1 MEKVRRNERIGAMV
15 NILCS
20 HPNEIFTLNY
30 FSDMF
35 NTAKSTISDDVVI
48 IKDLLTRFQLG
59 DVETVVGAAGGV
71 RYVSRLFKDDG
82 IFIEDICNDLSSPD
96 RVLPGGFLYI
106 TDILFMPEVVERF
119 GKILATQ
126 FYDAQPD
133 FVITVETKGIPI
145 ALATARALNCPV
157 VMARRES
164 KVTEGSTISI
174 NYVSASSRRI
184 QTMSLV
190 KRAVEKGQRG
200 LIVDDFMKGGGTAK
214 GLMELLHEFEAEI
227 AGVGVIISTE
237 DPGQKMVKDY
247 KSLMVLK
254 EVDEGERKVI
264 VEPSPWLRGL
274 KN

>member
-1 MEKVRRNERIGAMV
+1 M
-15 NILCS
+15 
-20 HPNEIFTLNY
+20 
-30 FSDMF
+30 
-35 NTAKSTISDDVVI
+35 
-48 IKDLLTRFQLG
+48 
-59 DVETVVGAAGGV
+59 
-71 RYVSRLFKDDG
+71 
-82 IFIEDICNDLSSPD
+82 
-96 RVLPGGFLYI
+96 
-106 TDILFMPEVVERF
+106 
-119 GKILATQ
+119 
-126 FYDAQPD
+126 
-133 FVITVETKGIPI
+133 ETKGIPI

-200 LIVDDFMKGGGTAK
+200 LIVDDFMKGGGTVR

-254 EVDEGERKVI
+254 DVDEGERKVM
-264 VEPSPWLRGL
+264 VEPSPWLKGRI
-274 KN
+274 N

>member
-15 NILCS
+15 NILCN
-20 HPNEIFTLNY
+20 HPNKIFTLNH

-35 NTAKSTISDDVVI
+35 KTAKSTISDDVVI
-48 IKDLLTRFQLG
+48 IRELLGRFQLG

-71 RYVSRLFKDDG
+71 RFVSRLFKDDE
-82 IFIEDICNDLSSPD
+82 IFIKDICTTLSVPD
-96 RVLPGGFLYI
+96 RILPGGFLYM
-106 TDILFMPEVVERF
+106 TDILFMPGVVQRF
-119 GKILATQ
+119 GNILATQ
-126 FYDAQPD
+126 FYNDRPD

-145 ALATARALNCPV
+145 ALAAARALNCPV
-157 VMARRES
+157 VMARREN

-190 KRAVEKGQRG
+190 KRAVKKGQRG

-237 DPGQKMVKDY
+237 DPGQKMVKNY

-254 EVDEGERKVI
+254 QVDEGERKVV
-264 VEPSPWLRGL
+264 VEPSPWINAL
-274 KN
+274 